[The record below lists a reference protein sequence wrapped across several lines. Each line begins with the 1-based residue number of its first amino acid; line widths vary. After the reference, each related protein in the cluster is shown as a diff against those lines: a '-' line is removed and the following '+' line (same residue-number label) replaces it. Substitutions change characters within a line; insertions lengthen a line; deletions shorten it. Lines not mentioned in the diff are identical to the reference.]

1 MPMSKKKSTTNN
13 NLGGD
18 QIVYLND
25 EQKQIEKD
33 TIETYNVSAND
44 IEVDKL
50 VQKVYSEFEN
60 SDERKLMLEGIKYY
74 DNESKIDEK
83 KRYDHC
89 GTDSKENTKLSNTK
103 VHKNFM
109 RKMTRQK
116 VNTLLGK
123 PYSIDTDDETYKQI
137 LEDEYFDKYM
147 YRKVFNTCKEA
158 IKEGINWLNAY
169 YDENGKLQF
178 RRVPGNQVKAF
189 WIDREHTKIAQ
200 LIHYYEIE
208 VFKGEE
214 KKTTTYADYYSQNGV
229 IHYIKGDNGFERDS
243 ERPKEEGNFTLMI
256 PQTEDIVNDKG
267 EVVET
272 TYKLDENGNIIFE
285 PQQMV
290 WDRIPWVPL
299 KYNEEETSLLKY
311 IRSYQDTYE
320 SLISTMV
327 DIVQDIP
334 NAIKYFKGYGGADLA
349 ELTRNIAQYR
359 AILVDPDGDV
369 GSLNTEFNGS
379 TFGELLDRLRKDAYE
394 DGAGVDMQNDNTGDK
409 SGVGLKFLYSDLDLD
424 LEELEQEM
432 DVFFEWLL
440 WFVDYDINLKHHQDY
455 SNVEVTFNF
464 NKTTIIDEGELIDMI
479 NNSRDMI
486 PDKILL
492 PKHPFVE
499 DVTEVEEAIEE
510 QEEEE
515 QKKLEEQMKAFGNQ
529 PIVPQDPSKESQATA
544 KNGGGKQ
551 STAKNS
557 SESQANVE
565 SKKDEKKDKK
575 AKNNTNS

>member
-89 GTDSKENTKLSNTK
+89 GTDSKENTKLSNAK

-256 PQTEDIVNDKG
+256 PQTEDIKNDKG
-267 EVVET
+267 EVIET
-272 TYKLDENGNIIFE
+272 TYKLDENGRIIFE

-290 WDRIPWVPL
+290 WDRIPWIPL
-299 KYNEEETSLLKY
+299 KYNEEEKSLLKY

-334 NAIKYFKGYGGADLA
+334 NAIKYFKGYGGANLEDLTA
-349 ELTRNIAQYR
+349 NIAQYR
-359 AILVDPDGDV
+359 AILIDGDGDV
-369 GSLNTEFNGS
+369 GTLDTEFNGT
-379 TFGELLDRLRKDAYE
+379 TFGDLLDRIRKDAYE

-424 LEELEQEM
+424 LEELEHEM

-440 WFVDYDINLKHHQDY
+440 WFIDFDINMKHHQDY
-455 SNVEVTFNF
+455 TEEEVTFQF
-464 NKTTIIDEGELIDMI
+464 NKTTIIDESELIDMI
-479 NNSRDMI
+479 NKSRDMI
-486 PDKILL
+486 PDSLL
-492 PKHPFVE
+492 LTRHPFVE
-499 DVTEVEEAIEE
+499 DVSEVEEEMAK
-510 QEEEE
+510 QEAEE
-515 QKKLEEQMKAFGNQ
+515 QKKLEEQMKLFGNQ

-565 SKKDEKKDKK
+565 SKKNEKKDKK